1 MKKINSLVLLFGCL
15 FSSHILLAQQQNLQ
29 AIFNQIK
36 PPAQPATFNY
46 STTQSGYTPNLS
58 QLFEFEKKYNNFHPN
73 LNSTNTKHINSYP
86 DTLIVGVKPYDTLV
100 ITGTLNHNGPI
111 WVALNGV
118 LIIKH
123 ANLTNIGDMD
133 VFNNGKVIIDSS
145 TVSFPQAYFYQRALV
160 AVNKA
165 SVSISNT
172 TLSYGGFS
180 HNCSVYD
187 TAVLTLTNVT
197 QPDWMTTGMGSR
209 ATININGTNQ
219 VGEIIIA
226 DYVNLNIKNATNCLL
241 WHQFP
246 DTAVINWSF
255 GKHDTAYKYHF
266 NKSQPGIKGV
276 EYNVSADSVYQV
288 MWAMMPSSSSTINI
302 TNSKI
307 RSIGLWFD
315 KPKDSVIV
323 SGITDN
329 ATYSSFTT
337 PLSDRTLTFTNC
349 TVQTWSFYV
358 FHKSIINVS
367 GCIAGEIGTENGSKM
382 YGNNYLV
389 DGSGGYHWTSDTSTI
404 TAGNAT
410 VNSYVRSEKNG
421 FFIFAYGT
429 IGNSGLAE
437 AIDNALLIVIQSLVP
452 ADPTAINGGTAWF
465 DNINQTGNLFADS
478 IAPINGSAWIHNGPT
493 SNWMHFKNWQLF
505 YEPTGTTIWI
515 PITGID
521 TNEVSNNLLANW
533 NTHTLN
539 SGTYDLDLRIT
550 DSWGNS
556 VDAIKQVTLLPLIL
570 GINEL
575 NNISGINIYPNPAN
589 QSVTIG
595 FTSTTSENMQIE
607 VTDISGKEVLI
618 SRKLSSIS
626 GKNTFQLN
634 TGGLSSGTYIC
645 RIITNEGCRQ
655 QLIEISK

>member
-1 MKKINSLVLLFGCL
+1 
-15 FSSHILLAQQQNLQ
+15 
-29 AIFNQIK
+29 
-36 PPAQPATFNY
+36 T
-46 STTQSGYTPNLS
+46 
-58 QLFEFEKKYNNFHPN
+58 
-73 LNSTNTKHINSYP
+73 
-86 DTLIVGVKPYDTLV
+86 
-100 ITGTLNHNGPI
+100 
-111 WVALNGV
+111 
-118 LIIKH
+118 
-123 ANLTNIGDMD
+123 
-133 VFNNGKVIIDSS
+133 
-145 TVSFPQAYFYQRALV
+145 
-160 AVNKA
+160 
-165 SVSISNT
+165 
-172 TLSYGGFS
+172 
-180 HNCSVYD
+180 
-187 TAVLTLTNVT
+187 
-197 QPDWMTTGMGSR
+197 
-209 ATININGTNQ
+209 
-219 VGEIIIA
+219 
-226 DYVNLNIKNATNCLL
+226 
-241 WHQFP
+241 
-246 DTAVINWSF
+246 
-255 GKHDTAYKYHF
+255 
-266 NKSQPGIKGV
+266 GIKGV
-276 EYNVSADSVYQV
+276 EYSVNADSVYQV

-337 PLSDRTLTFTNC
+337 PLSDRALTFNNC

-382 YGNNYLV
+382 YGNNYMV

-437 AIDNALLIVIQSLVP
+437 AIDNALLIVVQSLVP

-493 SNWMHFKNWQLF
+493 STWMHFKSWQLF
-505 YEPTGTTIWI
+505 YQATGATTWI
-515 PITGID
+515 PITGVD

-550 DSWGNS
+550 DSWGNK
-556 VDAIKQVTLLPLIL
+556 VDGIKQVTLLPLIL

-589 QSVTIG
+589 QYLTIG
-595 FTSTTSENMQIE
+595 FSSTSSENVQIE
-607 VTDISGKEVLI
+607 ISDISGKQVLI
-618 SRKLSSIS
+618 SRRAKSTP
-626 GKNTFQLN
+626 GKNTIQLN
-634 TGGLSSGTYIC
+634 TNELPSGTYIC
-645 RIITNEGCRQ
+645 HIITNEGSNQ
-655 QLIEISK
+655 QLLEISK